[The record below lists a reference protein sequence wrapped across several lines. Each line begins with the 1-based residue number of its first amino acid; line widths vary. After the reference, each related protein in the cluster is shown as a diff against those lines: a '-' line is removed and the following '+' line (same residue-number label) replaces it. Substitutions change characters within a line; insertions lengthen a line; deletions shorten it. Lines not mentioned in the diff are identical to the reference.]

1 MGGRAIGARIQ
12 HVSNNAQYHH
22 KNYFLLSIRNAAQS
36 CALRPF
42 ISRIS
47 ANCPAAAVLCQA
59 HYLVYHLLHLYVPG
73 VALFV
78 WSWLTMLKSAK
89 SKLVYKPKRPKS
101 DDKERLKL
109 AFSNAISALK
119 TSLQIIKGVT
129 GGVGLGSPGLQ
140 TGLSALLL
148 VLDAIQVSL

>member
-1 MGGRAIGARIQ
+1 MEGLYQQFRNVLTEARLRQ
-12 HVSNNAQYHH
+12 PCAQ
-22 KNYFLLSIRNAAQS
+22 
-36 CALRPF
+36 LRPL
-42 ISRIS
+42 SRIKRQLS
-47 ANCPAAAVLCQA
+47 ARL
-59 HYLVYHLLHLYVPG
+59 HYLFYHLLHLHVSS

-89 SKLVYKPKRPKS
+89 SKLVYKPKRPKTS

-109 AFSNAISALK
+109 AFSNAISGLK

-129 GGVGLGSPGLQ
+129 GGVGLGPPGLQ

-148 VLDAIQVSL
+148 ILDAIQVSL